1 MNSAFMH
8 DSQKTSQQ
16 LWLKKK
22 KKKKRKHRRSTF
34 KCYPNIHKREPA
46 CVFLKDLPF
55 SVKKGLL
62 IRTHVFFKVDE
73 TGRFIDDIQKEPA
86 CVYMKSL
93 VLKSFNPYHTSSRLM
108 KLAG

>member
-1 MNSAFMH
+1 MKLGRFIN
-8 DSQKTSQQ
+8 DIQ
-16 LWLKKK
+16 
-22 KKKKRKHRRSTF
+22 
-34 KCYPNIHKREPA
+34 REPT
-46 CVFLKDLPF
+46 CHESVMKDLPF

-73 TGRFIDDIQKEPA
+73 TDRFINDIQKEPA